1 VKITVWIRPDE
12 ATGELTERVDYKLES
27 RDTLQAQRF
36 GFKLI
41 RAMTGKSI
49 DAIATGGV
57 GNEVFRVPGD

>member
-12 ATGELTERVDYKLES
+12 VTGELTERVDYKLES

-49 DAIATGGV
+49 DSIATGGV